1 MGLFLPVYF
10 VYLALHKIDSM
21 KILPIHLDLF
31 ALIIFLGVAQG
42 IFLGIFFLTGERV
55 RSVSNRCLGWFNLAL
70 AAVSGEI
77 FLNYT
82 NYTFRLLWTGDF
94 AEPFNFVLGPLFYF
108 FVYSRLWKKLPR
120 HWIWH
125 LLPFAIWLINAVTWF
140 YQPIEFKYNS
150 YIDSQHP
157 ELAYIH
163 ADSYIDEDFTGLR
176 RYINQMTLFSCLVYA
191 ILALITLWKSG
202 RHKSTVHQ
210 VSGLTSLRLL
220 SWLFA
225 LVPILISIVKP
236 QFYRDVGDYLLATY
250 VSVTIYV
257 TSFLVMRGS
266 DFLRTEPTKEPVVIE
281 PELPVEPKKKYE
293 KSALSEEVEEA
304 VLAKL
309 ARLLQT
315 GKPYLESDL
324 SLPKLAERLNTSP
337 HNLSQL
343 LNDRLGQT
351 FFDWLAT
358 HRIAEAQRLLN
369 DPLTTNL
376 KIDEIA
382 ERVGYNS
389 PSAFHTAF
397 KRLTNQT
404 PAQYRESAAIRSAGL
419 STTESQAS
427 SRSARTS

>member
-1 MGLFLPVYF
+1 MQT
-10 VYLALHKIDSM
+10 
-21 KILPIHLDLF
+21 LPIHLDLF

-42 IFLGIFFLTGERV
+42 IFLGVFFLTGERV
-55 RSVSNRCLGWFNLAL
+55 RSVANQCQGWFTLAL

-77 FLNYT
+77 FLNYS
-82 NYTFRLLWTGDF
+82 NYTFRLLWAVDF
-94 AEPFNFVLGPLFYF
+94 SEPLNFIMAPLFYF
-108 FVYSRLWKKLPR
+108 FIYSRIRGRLPQR
-120 HWIWH
+120 WLWH
-125 LLPFAIWLINAVTWF
+125 LIPFGIWLVNAVTWI
-140 YQPIEFKYNS
+140 YQPIAFKYNS
-150 YIDSQHP
+150 YINSQHP
-157 ELAYIH
+157 ELPFIPAGHYME
-163 ADSYIDEDFTGLR
+163 EDFTELR
-176 RYINQMTLFSCLVYA
+176 HYINEMTLLSCLIYA
-191 ILALITLWKSG
+191 ILALLVIRKATRYDSELKSSP
-202 RHKSTVHQ
+202 K
-210 VSGLTSLRLL
+210 LKPLRYL

-225 LVPILISIVKP
+225 LVPILIVIVKL
-236 QFYRDVGDYLLATY
+236 QFQRDVGDYLLATY
-250 VSVTIYV
+250 IAATIYA

-266 DFLRTEPTKEPVVIE
+266 DFFRNESPKELPSVPPVRETEW
-281 PELPVEPKKKYE
+281 PVEPKKKYE
-293 KSALSEEVEEA
+293 KSALSDEVEEA

-309 ARLLQT
+309 ARLLEV

-324 SLPKLAERLNTSP
+324 SLPKLASQLDTSP

-358 HRIAEAQRLLN
+358 HRIAEARKLLN
-369 DPLTTNL
+369 DPATATL

-404 PAQYRESAAIRSAGL
+404 PAQFRESAGAL
-419 STTESQAS
+419 SAS